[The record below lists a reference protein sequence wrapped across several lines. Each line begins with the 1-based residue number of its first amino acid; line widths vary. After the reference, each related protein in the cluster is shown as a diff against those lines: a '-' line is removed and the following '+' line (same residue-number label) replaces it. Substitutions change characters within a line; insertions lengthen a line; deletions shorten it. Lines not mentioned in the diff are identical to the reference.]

1 METQNDINTQR
12 DFIEKTVEGV
22 TEKAAGMYKRG
33 VPTGEFD
40 NDWKISYKLS
50 LRAESLSYTKLMNYM
65 A

>member
-1 METQNDINTQR
+1 MNTQR

-22 TEKAAGMYKRG
+22 TEKQLYNRG

>member
-1 METQNDINTQR
+1 MNTQR

-22 TEKAAGMYKRG
+22 TEKQGMYKRG

-50 LRAESLSYTKLMNYM
+50 LRAESLSYTKLVNYM